1 MLNPL
6 HVVDNVF
13 DLFQLEIKQDH
24 PSPSCQI
31 IIPFL
36 LLILPLKR
44 SSFLKWKPQFK
55 HWLPWYNISFWILNF
70 VTNSDYEF
78 LEFRKISGFILPNN
92 ATWLVSYFMNVGLLH
107 VKSIFSI
114 SKICC
119 PITKSVVIKGTLFI
133 DTYTNHQL
141 IDLSLNWTYR
151 FNETLPGSLKC
162 LKRVCIRSPFWQIC
176 FDNSLDI

>member
-44 SSFLKWKPQFK
+44 SSFLKWKPSQFK
-55 HWLPWYNISFWILNF
+55 HWLPWYNISFWILILLHI
-70 VTNSDYEF
+70 VTTSFWNLGKSVDLSYQITQSDWF
-78 LEFRKISGFILPNN
+78 LIL
-92 ATWLVSYFMNVGLLH
+92 WH

-141 IDLSLNWTYR
+141 IDLSLNWIYR